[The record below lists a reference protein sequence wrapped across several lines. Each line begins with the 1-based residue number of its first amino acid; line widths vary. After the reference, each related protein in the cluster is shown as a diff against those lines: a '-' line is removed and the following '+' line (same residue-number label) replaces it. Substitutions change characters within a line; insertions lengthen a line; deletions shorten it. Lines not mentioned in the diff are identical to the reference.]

1 MVVVVVVVVVVSGGG
16 SAMPATT
23 RTEGRGGEGQTSSHL
38 KLVRSEPAVVRLVI
52 ARKNSSSSLSSK

>member
-1 MVVVVVVVVVVSGGG
+1 MVVVLVVMVVSGGG

-23 RTEGRGGEGQTSSHL
+23 GTESRGGTDKSSSHL